1 MQIKQFDRG
10 LVTLPAVWGTLGP
23 GQERTLSEQLHPI
36 GPHHL
41 PFYIIAPGETDW
53 LMVVTGLLLIGAVFS
68 VGLLY
73 WYLHSL
79 PERMA
84 HKTQK
89 LQFEIVAVLG
99 LIALFTHEHLYWIA
113 ALVLAMIELP
123 DFGTP
128 LRSIA
133 GSVERIAD
141 GASPSDD
148 GRVAVGDTPSTE
160 TPAQNLHPAAS
171 SSKVPSHA

>member
-1 MQIKQFDRG
+1 M
-10 LVTLPAVWGTLGP
+10 
-23 GQERTLSEQLHPI
+23 
-36 GPHHL
+36 GPHQL
-41 PFYIIAPGETDW
+41 PFYIIGPGETDW
-53 LMVVTGLLLIGAVFS
+53 LMVGTGLFLIGAVFS
-68 VGLLY
+68 VGLFY

-89 LQFEIVAVLG
+89 LQFEVVAVLG

-133 GSVERIAD
+133 MSVARIAH
-141 GASPSDD
+141 GGSPS
-148 GRVAVGDTPSTE
+148 GQEQTTASMASAE
-160 TPAQNLHPAAS
+160 APADVHEVKPAAS
-171 SSKVPSHA
+171 NSKAASHA

>member
-1 MQIKQFDRG
+1 M
-10 LVTLPAVWGTLGP
+10 A
-23 GQERTLSEQLHPI
+23 
-36 GPHHL
+36 PHNL
-41 PFYIIAPGETDW
+41 PFYIILPGQTDV
-53 LMVVTGLLLIGAVFS
+53 LMIVTGIILIAAVFG

-73 WYLHSL
+73 WHLHSL

-99 LIALFTHEHLYWIA
+99 LLALFTHEHLYWIA
-113 ALVLAMIELP
+113 ALVLALIELP

-141 GASPSDD
+141 STSQ
-148 GRVAVGDTPSTE
+148 VGVSEAPQPDTAAAPATVSREDQIVDTE
-160 TPAQNLHPAAS
+160 Q
-171 SSKVPSHA
+171 KVRSHA

>member
-1 MQIKQFDRG
+1 M
-10 LVTLPAVWGTLGP
+10 
-23 GQERTLSEQLHPI
+23 SEQLHPMA
-36 GPHHL
+36 PHHL
-41 PFYIIAPGETDW
+41 PFYIIAPGQTDV
-53 LMVVTGLLLIGAVFS
+53 LMIVTGIILIGAVFG

-73 WYLHSL
+73 WHLHSL

-99 LIALFTHEHLYWIA
+99 LLALFTHEHLYWIA
-113 ALVLAMIELP
+113 ALVLALIELP

-141 GASPSDD
+141 STSQ
-148 GRVAVGDTPSTE
+148 VGVSEAPQPDT
-160 TPAQNLHPAAS
+160 AAAPAAVS
-171 SSKVPSHA
+171 REDQIVDTEQKVRSHA

>member
-1 MQIKQFDRG
+1 M
-10 LVTLPAVWGTLGP
+10 A
-23 GQERTLSEQLHPI
+23 
-36 GPHHL
+36 PHHL
-41 PFYIIAPGETDW
+41 PFFITSPGETDA
-53 LMVVTGLLLIGAVFS
+53 LMIVTGIILIVAVFA

-73 WYLHSL
+73 WHLHSL

-113 ALVLAMIELP
+113 ALVLALIELP

-133 GSVERIAD
+133 GSVEKIAD
-141 GASPSDD
+141 GAPPKNADELSQPNA
-148 GRVAVGDTPSTE
+148 GVAPVAVGRNEHDLDAE
-160 TPAQNLHPAAS
+160 Q
-171 SSKVPSHA
+171 KVRSHA

>member
-1 MQIKQFDRG
+1 M
-10 LVTLPAVWGTLGP
+10 
-23 GQERTLSEQLHPI
+23 SEQLHPMA
-36 GPHHL
+36 PHHL
-41 PFYIIAPGETDW
+41 PFYITSPGETDS
-53 LMVVTGLLLIGAVFS
+53 LMIVTGIILVVAVFA

-73 WYLHSL
+73 WHLHSL

-113 ALVLAMIELP
+113 ALVLALIELP

-128 LRSIA
+128 IRSIA
-133 GSVERIAD
+133 ESVEKIAD
-141 GASPSDD
+141 GVPPKSADELSQPNAVPAS
-148 GRVAVGDTPSTE
+148 VAVGRNEQDLD
-160 TPAQNLHPAAS
+160 ADQ
-171 SSKVPSHA
+171 KVRSHA

>member
-1 MQIKQFDRG
+1 
-10 LVTLPAVWGTLGP
+10 
-23 GQERTLSEQLHPI
+23 LSEQLHPM

-41 PFYIIAPGETDW
+41 PFYITGPGETDW
-53 LMVVTGLLLIGAVFS
+53 LMVGTGLFLIGAVFS
-68 VGLLY
+68 VGLFY

-89 LQFEIVAVLG
+89 LQFDVVAVLG
-99 LIALFTHEHLYWIA
+99 LIALFTHEHLYWII
-113 ALVLAMIELP
+113 ALVLAMIDLP

-128 LRSIA
+128 LQRIA

-141 GASPSDD
+141 VASPSGQDQAT
-148 GRVAVGDTPSTE
+148 AVTASTE
-160 TPAQNLHPAAS
+160 APAATQDLKPATPN
-171 SSKVPSHA
+171 SKVPSHA

>member
-1 MQIKQFDRG
+1 
-10 LVTLPAVWGTLGP
+10 
-23 GQERTLSEQLHPI
+23 LSEQLHPMA
-36 GPHHL
+36 PHHL
-41 PFYIIAPGETDW
+41 PFYIIAPGQTDV
-53 LMVVTGLLLIGAVFS
+53 LMIVTGIILIGAVFG

-73 WYLHSL
+73 WHLHSL

-99 LIALFTHEHLYWIA
+99 LLALFTHEHLYWIA
-113 ALVLAMIELP
+113 ALVLALIELP

-141 GASPSDD
+141 STSQVGASEAPQP
-148 GRVAVGDTPSTE
+148 DTAAAPATISREDQIVDTE
-160 TPAQNLHPAAS
+160 Q
-171 SSKVPSHA
+171 KVRSHA